1 MLAPLLLYCSVP
13 RTLESDVV
21 TQSMG
26 LNQFAEAVAPQA
38 EEPLR
43 SRSAARHILVRIV
56 QETRDGDAIVRAAA
70 NGEVVLTCAA
80 DTQLRREER
89 LWFPPPFAAA
99 APVNLL
105 LAVTSTAPGPNG
117 LTVRGRCKAL
127 HTSGTPGQLVDFA
140 VGVLGL
146 PTPSPE
152 SLTRGSGGWFC
163 RFEAP
168 SPDGQKPLAPGPSV
182 VERRASPRVPVRMK
196 LSYAWG
202 GRIFSG
208 TAYNISEDGL
218 FVLTDKGSPPHG
230 ENVRVICAIPV
241 HAGKV
246 SLQIQGR
253 VVWTMDGQSAGKGG
267 FGLLIEGFGA
277 SADGDLWRQHIQSEL
292 QFGGGVQITKVA
304 WARPK
309 DR

>member
-1 MLAPLLLYCSVP
+1 
-13 RTLESDVV
+13 
-21 TQSMG
+21 MG
-26 LNQFAEAVAPQA
+26 PQQFSAEVAPRA

-70 NGEVVLTCAA
+70 GGELVLTCAA

-89 LWFPPPFAAA
+89 LWFAPPCAGAP
-99 APVNLL
+99 PVNLL

-117 LTVRGRCKAL
+117 LAVRGRCKAL

-146 PTPSPE
+146 PTPSAE

-168 SPDGQKPLAPGPSV
+168 SPDGLKPLTGDASV

-202 GRIFSG
+202 GRIYSG

-218 FVLTDKGSPPHG
+218 FVLTDKGSPAHG

-241 HAGKV
+241 HAGNV

-253 VVWTMDGQSAGKGG
+253 VVWLMDGQSAGKSG
-267 FGLLIEGFGA
+267 FGILIEGFGA

-292 QFGGGVQITKVA
+292 QFGGGVQVSKVA
-304 WARPK
+304 WARPNE
-309 DR
+309 R